1 MSSKRIYFR
10 DVSQPFENS
19 AAVRRWCVEYYDD
32 VGTMFPV
39 GMVWVAEIVGVG
51 AQVSFVL
58 VADEWRRNGI
68 GKMLME
74 SVKSRWPNI
83 VVTGP
88 MGDSGKALLDS
99 VGLNDR
105 DHQHRRS
112 TAIHEAGHSVIA
124 YRFHLSFGGVT
135 IAPQDDSLAG
145 CALTETEWADGS
157 IDREIIVVDFAGASA
172 ELHDNPQADTGGSWS
187 DEEHAFRLLSFQPAG
202 SEGELRETAARMVA
216 DNWQHITAVA
226 EALEDSERLTCFE
239 VMAIVD
245 AIDEGLDPREELLDY
260 RRRCPPGCI

>member
-32 VGTMFPV
+32 AGTMFPV

-51 AQVSFVL
+51 AQMSFVL

-83 VVTGP
+83 VATGP

-99 VGLNDR
+99 VGLND
-105 DHQHRRS
+105 
-112 TAIHEAGHSVIA
+112 
-124 YRFHLSFGGVT
+124 VT
-135 IAPQDDSLAG
+135 
-145 CALTETEWADGS
+145 
-157 IDREIIVVDFAGASA
+157 
-172 ELHDNPQADTGGSWS
+172 
-187 DEEHAFRLLSFQPAG
+187 
-202 SEGELRETAARMVA
+202 
-216 DNWQHITAVA
+216 
-226 EALEDSERLTCFE
+226 
-239 VMAIVD
+239 
-245 AIDEGLDPREELLDY
+245 
-260 RRRCPPGCI
+260 